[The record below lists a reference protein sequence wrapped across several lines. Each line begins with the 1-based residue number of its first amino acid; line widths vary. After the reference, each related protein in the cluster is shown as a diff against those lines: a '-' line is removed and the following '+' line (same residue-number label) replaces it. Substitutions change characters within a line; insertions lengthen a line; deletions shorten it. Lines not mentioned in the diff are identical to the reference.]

1 MVKGSD
7 VNIIVRRRNV
17 RNVEVHLSVNIIVRR
32 RNVRNVEVHLSVNI
46 IVRGPCVRNVD
57 ILLRNVS
64 MGVRNQFARIVMDL
78 RFVNIIV

>member
-7 VNIIVRRRNV
+7 V
-17 RNVEVHLSVNIIVRR
+17 SIIVRR